1 MVFLYYYCTMN
12 FSIYK
17 DILSILFPKYCL
29 GCSQIMGSQE
39 DFLCSTCRHELRETL
54 FHTQEDN
61 PMKEKFWGRIPVN
74 KAAALL
80 YYEKGSIIQR
90 LIHALKYQGKENI
103 GKWLGEWYAYQLAT
117 SGYFQGVEMVIP
129 VPLHPKKQRKRG
141 YNQVTLFGKTI
152 AQALQVPYSEKIL
165 LKQTYNSAQAKKHWL
180 ERQKG
185 TSEEFVLVNS
195 SAIKG
200 KHILMVDDI
209 ITTGATLARC
219 ASLLIEKAEATVS
232 FACMAYSNNE

>member
-1 MVFLYYYCTMN
+1 MN

-80 YYEKGSIIQR
+80 YYEKGSITQR

-103 GKWLGEWYAYQLAT
+103 GKWLGEWYAYQL
-117 SGYFQGVEMVIP
+117 
-129 VPLHPKKQRKRG
+129 
-141 YNQVTLFGKTI
+141 
-152 AQALQVPYSEKIL
+152 
-165 LKQTYNSAQAKKHWL
+165 
-180 ERQKG
+180 
-185 TSEEFVLVNS
+185 VLVNS